1 MLLKQDSFRLVK
13 SIIFVNN
20 NRNQQKI
27 CNFLIFKHSYNFD
40 QSVESNDSKINIRFS
55 KSLDKD
61 GNRTLKDQQII
72 DSKNENLLHIPKLN
86 MCKNKCKV
94 LGCDS
99 HGNTDKNKNQYCP
112 IFQEQLKKGFLK
124 DFFI

>member
-1 MLLKQDSFRLVK
+1 MINQLKAT
-13 SIIFVNN
+13 IA
-20 NRNQQKI
+20 
-27 CNFLIFKHSYNFD
+27 
-40 QSVESNDSKINIRFS
+40 

-112 IFQEQLKKGFLK
+112 IFQEQLKKGFLT